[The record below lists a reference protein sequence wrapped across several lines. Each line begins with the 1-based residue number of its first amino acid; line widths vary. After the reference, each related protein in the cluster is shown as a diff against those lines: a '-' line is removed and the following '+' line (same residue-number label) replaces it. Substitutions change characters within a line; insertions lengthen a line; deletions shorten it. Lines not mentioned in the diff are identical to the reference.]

1 MLIFHYV
8 SSDCARPAPRRRPA
22 LLYEPATA
30 QDVECENGG
39 HIRLTL
45 ADQELKYNEITI

>member
-8 SSDCARPAPRRRPA
+8 SGDGARPAPRRRPA
-22 LLYEPATA
+22 RLYEPATV
-30 QDVECENGG
+30 QHGECEDGG
-39 HIRLTL
+39 HIQLTL